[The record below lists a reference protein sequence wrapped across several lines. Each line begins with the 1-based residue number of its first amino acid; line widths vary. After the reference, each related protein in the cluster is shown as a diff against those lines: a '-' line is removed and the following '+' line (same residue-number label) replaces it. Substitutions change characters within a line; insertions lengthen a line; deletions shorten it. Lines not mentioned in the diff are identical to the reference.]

1 MSQPTCGDDC
11 SYSIYKNNLLDKV
24 SCGPGN
30 GSCFNAELLSPMNT
44 VQKTFHDTN
53 LRGATTAINAI
64 LNSLRLSP
72 PNGLKLSFLRV
83 PGGLM
88 LAWVEEN
95 GPVPADAITPNSSTE
110 DIRRAVGLID
120 ESYSP
125 APVESV

>member
-11 SYSIYKNNLLDKV
+11 SYSIYKKDLLDRI

-30 GSCFNAELLSPMNT
+30 GNCFSAELLSPMNT
-44 VQKTFHDTN
+44 IEKTFHGSN

-64 LNSLRLSP
+64 LNSLRISP
-72 PNGLKLSFLRV
+72 PDGLKLSFLRV

-95 GPVPADAITPNSSTE
+95 GAAPDDSITPDSSPD
-110 DIRRAVGLID
+110 DIRRAVGLI
-120 ESYSP
+120 EEAY
-125 APVESV
+125 

>member
-1 MSQPTCGDDC
+1 MTQPTCGDEC
-11 SYSIYKNNLLDKV
+11 SYSIYKKNLLDTV

-30 GSCFNAELLSPMNT
+30 GSCFYAELLSPVNT
-44 VQKTFHDTN
+44 VEKAFHDAN

-64 LNSLRLSP
+64 LNGLRINP
-72 PNGLKLSFLRV
+72 PAGLKLDFLRV

-95 GPVPADAITPNSSTE
+95 GLAPDDAVTPDSNSD

-120 ESYSP
+120 ENTP
-125 APVESV
+125 AY